1 LLALLLVVVTVT
13 VMPAEHV
20 VEEAELGGC
29 CACEGEED
37 GDDGAHCVFGV
48 YFGENESLRLLSR
61 GRVNLGIEFSFLSHQ
76 MDSEWTRGMKLRCL
90 DN

>member
-37 GDDGAHCVFGV
+37 GDDGAHCIFGV
-48 YFGENESLRLLSR
+48 YFGEDEGLRLLSR
-61 GRVNLGIEFSFLSHQ
+61 GRVNLGNRVFVFKPWIRNGLE
-76 MDSEWTRGMKLRCL
+76 E
-90 DN
+90 